1 MPWRADIYAPVTA
14 IRLGDRGLTSVRL
27 CRSIHFVKQSTSL
40 RRWFLG
46 AALCAGLPALSVA
59 QQIPPRPP
67 GMSDEQLRQELRNRG
82 LGDVLRQRIQQSG
95 LTPDQIRARL
105 RAAGYPENLIDEYM
119 RPAQPGRD
127 SVAPSAQV
135 LRAARTLGFTDFE
148 LNREDTLVFRDSVV
162 LTRADSLFLDSLEFD
177 LTVDSVPLVPD
188 STGVMRLDTA
198 AARRFVLRLRRPRV
212 FGLDVF
218 RRATSQFA
226 AVATGP
232 VDASYRVGPGD
243 ELVLILTGDVEQV
256 HQLAVSREGFVVIPQ
271 VGQIAVANLTL
282 GQLRSLLYQRVG
294 RVYSSVRDTPN
305 ATTRLD
311 LTVTRVRTNQI
322 FVTGDVARPGAY
334 PVSALGTV
342 LNALYQAGGPS
353 ERGSFRD
360 VRVVRAGAVVRTVDL
375 YDYLVRGGTTDD
387 IRLENGDVVF
397 VPPRG
402 AQVTITGRVL
412 RPGIYELKPG
422 DDLRTVIAAAGGLQA
437 DAYTGRASIERV
449 LPVEQRG
456 PDGRERIVVD
466 VDVARAMAGSG
477 PATPLM
483 AGDKVE
489 VFAVVVPVRG
499 RVEIAGGVWRPGT
512 FALVPGMRLSQ
523 LVASAGG
530 LRDVAYRDR
539 VHIVRTLPDSTR
551 RLIPVD
557 LRAGAADPELM
568 EFDRITVFS
577 RVDFRGERTISVFG
591 AVNEEGTVE
600 FADSMTLRD
609 AVLLAGGLRD
619 EAYLLEAEI
628 SRVPATPGRDTAAIL
643 IRVPLDSTYVVD
655 PTGYFR
661 RATAGRAESPVLYP
675 YDNVFIRALP
685 AWSVQRNVVITGE
698 VRFPGRYTLHRPD
711 ERLADVL
718 RRAGG
723 FTDAAYAAGTQF
735 HRPSARTR
743 VGLDVERLM
752 RDGGHRDNLILL
764 AGDSIVVP
772 RYQPV
777 VLVEG
782 SVNAPTGVSFAA
794 GRSADYYVERAG
806 GFTRRADRKRTYIVQ
821 ANGAVATRG
830 EQVLPGARVVVP
842 ELPPGT
848 APRDWV
854 PIVQAAAGVLSSL
867 VAIIVVLNQR

>member
-1 MPWRADIYAPVTA
+1 MPWGADIYAPVTA
-14 IRLGDRGLTSVRL
+14 IRLGDRGLTSFRL

-40 RRWFLG
+40 RRWLLG
-46 AALCAGLPALSVA
+46 AALSVGLPAVSVA

-67 GMSDEQLRQELRNRG
+67 GMSDEQLRQEIRNRG

-105 RAAGYPENLIDEYM
+105 RAAGYPENIIDDYL
-119 RPAQPGRD
+119 RPAAGRD
-127 SVAPSAQV
+127 SLPPTSQT
-135 LRAARTLGFTDFE
+135 LRAARALGFGDF
-148 LNREDTLVFRDSVV
+148 DLVGGDSLLVRDSVL
-162 LTRADSLFLDSLEFD
+162 LTRADTLFLDSLEFD
-177 LTVDSVPLVPD
+177 VELDSVPLLRD
-188 STGVMRLDTA
+188 SSGVMRLDTA
-198 AARRFVLRLRRPRV
+198 AARRFVRRLRRPRV

-256 HQLAVSREGFVVIPQ
+256 HPLAVTREGFVVIPQ

-282 GQLRSLLYQRVG
+282 GQLRSVLYQRVG
-294 RVYSSVRDTPN
+294 RVYSSVRDAPN

-360 VRVVRAGAVVRTVDL
+360 VRVVRAGTVVRTVDL

-402 AQVTITGRVL
+402 GQVTITGRVL
-412 RPGIYELKPG
+412 RPGMYELKPG
-422 DDLRTVIAAAGGLQA
+422 DDLRTVITAAGGLQA
-437 DAYTGRASIERV
+437 DAFTGRASIERV

-456 PDGRERIVVD
+456 PDGRERVVVD
-466 VDVARAMAGSG
+466 LDVARALSGIG
-477 PATPLM
+477 PATPLV
-483 AGDKVE
+483 AGDQIE

-512 FALVPGMRLSQ
+512 YAMAPGMRLSQ

-539 VHIVRTLPDSTR
+539 VHIIRTLPDSTR

-557 LRAGAADPELM
+557 LGQGGADPELM
-568 EFDRITVFS
+568 EFDRVTVFS
-577 RVDFRGERTISVFG
+577 RVDFRSERRVMVYG
-591 AVNEEGTVE
+591 AVNDEGPVA

-619 EAYLLEAEI
+619 EAYLLEGEI
-628 SRVPATPGRDTAAIL
+628 SRVPPQLGRDTAAIL
-643 IRVPLDSTYVVD
+643 IRVPLDSSYVVD
-655 PTGYFR
+655 GTGYFR
-661 RATAGRAESPVLYP
+661 RATGGPAVSPMLYP
-675 YDNVFIRALP
+675 YDNVFIRQLP
-685 AWSVQRNVVITGE
+685 GWAVPRNVVVTGE
-698 VRFPGRYTLHRPD
+698 VRFPGRYTLQRQD

-723 FTDAAYAAGTQF
+723 FTDGAHAAGTQF
-735 HRPSARTR
+735 HRLSAQTR
-743 VGLDVERLM
+743 AGLDVERLM
-752 RDGGHRDNLILL
+752 RDPGHRDNLILL
-764 AGDSIVVP
+764 GGDSIVVP

-777 VLVEG
+777 VRVEG

-794 GRSADYYVERAG
+794 GRSAEYYVERAG

-830 EQVLPGARVVVP
+830 ERVLPGARVVVP
-842 ELPPGT
+842 ELPAGT
-848 APRDWV
+848 PTRDWV

-867 VAIIVVLNQR
+867 VAIVVVLNR